1 MLADGYST
9 VWYALPQHL
18 WGQMPCWTRLSHF
31 SSPMAA
37 RGSGDIAGFSP
48 TLEMG
53 EVASAEV
60 VLCAEERL
68 GENVDTAVVSADYD
82 STLKAGARQALGF
95 QAAGVRW
102 SSILPHNRQGH
113 SVVCVEVQDTV

>member
-60 VLCAEERL
+60 VLCAEERF

-82 STLKAGARQALGF
+82 STLKASARQAP
-95 QAAGVRW
+95 W
-102 SSILPHNRQGH
+102 ISSSRC
-113 SVVCVEVQDTV
+113 SVEQHFAPQPARAFCRLC